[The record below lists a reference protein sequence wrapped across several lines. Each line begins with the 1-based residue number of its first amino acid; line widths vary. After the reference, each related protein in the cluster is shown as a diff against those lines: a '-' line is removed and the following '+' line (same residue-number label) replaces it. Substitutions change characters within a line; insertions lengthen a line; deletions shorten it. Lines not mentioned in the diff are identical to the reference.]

1 MGGPGFTFIR
11 DQRDNPLETTK
22 GNFFTLDGFGASSYF
37 GSEADFGRL
46 LGQYSTYYAFGGKG
60 RANHQYVFAR
70 STSLGLEQPFRQ
82 TRILPP
88 GACPLNSAG
97 EPTCSNVSVIPLPE
111 LFFSGGGNSLRGFG
125 LNQAGPRDPSSGFPV
140 GGTALFVNNLE
151 LRFPPVTLPYLGEG
165 FAFAVFHD
173 MGNVFTTAHDML
185 KGFLRW
191 HQPNPALCLLPNG
204 TPQPQCFTNFNSSGY
219 DYTSHAVGV
228 GLRYR
233 TPIGPLRFDFGYNLN
248 PTTYFQAITNPIT
261 GLPQNAFVLQ
271 HLRHFNVFFSIGQP
285 F

>member
-1 MGGPGFTFIR
+1 VGGPGFTFIR

-22 GNFFTLDGFGASSYF
+22 GNFFTLDGFGSSSYF

-70 STSLGLEQPFRQ
+70 STSLGLEQPFRN

-88 GACPLNSAG
+88 GACPLNPAG

-191 HQPNPALCLLPNG
+191 HQPNPALCLLSNG
-204 TPQPQCFTNFNSSGY
+204 APQPQCFTNFNGSGY
-219 DYTSHAVGV
+219 DYTSHALGV

-248 PTTYFQAITNPIT
+248 PTTYFQAIPNPIT